1 MPISAGIAGDAVM
14 TPAQPRLA
22 AMLLPALLVV
32 GGVFGLGIL
41 EVLRQSVG
49 MSASVPGGSA
59 SPTLSHYLSLFHDRE
74 IRAALGLT
82 LWVASI
88 STALSVVCGVG
99 LALGLGR
106 SRRSLRGV
114 HTLLQAP
121 LALPHL
127 VVALAAMTLLAQSGL
142 LARAA
147 FAIGLIDMPS
157 GFPVLV
163 NDRAGV
169 GIIIAYAL
177 KEVPFIALV
186 ATTLLARRGE
196 EYDEL
201 ARTLGASPWQRLRYV
216 TWPFLAPG
224 VGAAAL
230 MIFAYVFSAF
240 ETPFLLGQPF
250 PAMLPVVAQQR
261 FMSPDLADRPAAM
274 ACALLLT
281 AIAAIVVRVYLTAA
295 GLAAGRDRPV
305 LF

>member
-1 MPISAGIAGDAVM
+1 MPTWAGIAGDIEM
-14 TPAQPRLA
+14 TTARLRLA

-32 GGVFGLGIL
+32 GGVFGLGMF
-41 EVLRQSVG
+41 EVLRQSIGIGVP
-49 MSASVPGGSA
+49 VPGEPA
-59 SPTLSHYLSLFHDRE
+59 SPTLSHYAALFHDRE
-74 IRAALGLT
+74 IGAAIGLT
-82 LWVASI
+82 LWVASV
-88 STALSVVCGVG
+88 STAVSVVCGVG
-99 LALGLGR
+99 LALALRRGR
-106 SRRSLRGV
+106 RARRGV

-157 GFPVLV
+157 GFPVMV
-163 NDRAGV
+163 NDRAGI
-169 GIIIAYAL
+169 GIIIAYAF

-240 ETPFLLGQPF
+240 ETPFLLGQPY

-261 FMSPDLADRPAAM
+261 FMSLDLGDRPAAM

-281 AIAAIVVRVYLTAA
+281 AIAAVVVRVYLTAA
-295 GLAAGRDRPV
+295 GPAAGRDRPV

>member
-1 MPISAGIAGDAVM
+1 M
-14 TPAQPRLA
+14 TSTRLRLA

-32 GGVFGLGIL
+32 VGMFGLGMF
-41 EVLRQSVG
+41 EVVRQSVG
-49 MSASVPGGSA
+49 LDLPIPGASAA
-59 SPTLSHYLSLFHDRE
+59 PTLSHYAAVLRDRE
-74 IRAALGLT
+74 VQAALGLT
-82 LWVASI
+82 LWVACI
-88 STALSVVCGVG
+88 STAVSVACGVA
-99 LALGLGR
+99 LALGLRR
-106 SRRSLRGV
+106 SRRSRRGV

-127 VVALAAMTLLAQSGL
+127 VVALATITVLAQSGL

-147 FAIGLIDMPS
+147 FALGLLDAPP

-163 NDRAGV
+163 NDSAGV
-169 GIIIAYAL
+169 GIIVAYAL

-186 ATTLLARRGE
+186 ATTLLARRG
-196 EYDEL
+196 DEHDEV
-201 ARTLGASPWQRLRYV
+201 ARTLGASSWQRFRYV

-240 ETPFLLGQPF
+240 ETPFLLGQPY

-261 FMSPDLADRPAAM
+261 FMSVDLADRPAAM
-274 ACALLLT
+274 ACALILT
-281 AIAAIVVRVYLTAA
+281 VVAAVVVRVYLAAA
-295 GLAAGRDRPV
+295 GPAVGRERPV